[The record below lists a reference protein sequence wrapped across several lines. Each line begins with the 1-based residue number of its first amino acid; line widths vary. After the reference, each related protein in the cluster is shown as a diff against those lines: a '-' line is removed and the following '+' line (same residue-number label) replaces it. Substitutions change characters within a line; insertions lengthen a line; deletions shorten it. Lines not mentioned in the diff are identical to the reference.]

1 MSANDGFFVESLMA
15 AVVQTGE
22 AAQRGL
28 TDFLEKRAP
37 SLKPTAEQM
46 SAEPT
51 R

>member
-1 MSANDGFFVESLMA
+1 MA

-37 SLKPTAEQM
+37 SLKPVAG
-46 SAEPT
+46 